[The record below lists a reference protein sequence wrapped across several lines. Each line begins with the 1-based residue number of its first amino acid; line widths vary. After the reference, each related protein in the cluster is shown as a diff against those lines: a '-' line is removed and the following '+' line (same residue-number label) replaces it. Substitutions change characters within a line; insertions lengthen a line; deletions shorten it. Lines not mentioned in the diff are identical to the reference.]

1 MRVLPASD
9 ASLLIVFGDEPREE
23 HQRDVLNLFLRL
35 QSSQDTRIRNL
46 HPAYSSLLID
56 FDPLTTDHEVM
67 AQVVEALAVSDAD
80 AIQLSVR
87 EVVIPVCY
95 GGEFGPDLHFVAE
108 HAHVSTDE
116 LIRLHSSAEYSVAF
130 MGFSPGFGYLTGLP
144 EALAVPRHA
153 TPRKLVATGSVGI
166 AGKQTGVYPL
176 ASPGG
181 WQLIGRTPLRMFDA
195 QNAPPSRLQVG
206 DRVVFKPI
214 TLEEFESI
222 SRSPQ
227 EPW

>member
-1 MRVLPASD
+1 MRMLPASD
-9 ASLLIVFGDEPREE
+9 ASLLIIFGDELREE

-35 QSSQDTRIRNL
+35 QSSQDKRIRNL
-46 HPAYSSLLID
+46 HPAYISLLID
-56 FDPLTTDHEVM
+56 FDPLTTDHEEM
-67 AQVVEALAVSDAD
+67 AQMVEALAASDAD
-80 AIQLSVR
+80 SIRLNVR
-87 EVVIPVCY
+87 EIVIPVCY

-116 LIRLHSSAEYSVAF
+116 VIRLHSSADYSVAF
-130 MGFSPGFGYLTGLP
+130 IGFSPGFGYLTGLP
-144 EALAVPRHA
+144 EQLAVPRHT
-153 TPRKLVATGSVGI
+153 TPRKLVAAESVGI
-166 AGKQTGVYPL
+166 AGKQTGVYPI

-195 QNAPPSRLQVG
+195 QNDSPSRLQVG
-206 DRVVFKPI
+206 DKVVFEPI